1 MPHADL
7 PGGAGAPPFGS
18 SRPPVP
24 LAGNSSLTA
33 ELHTNFLEGDRFRF
47 RLGEAMATQIEV
59 AAHIDLS
66 DRQVR
71 TLVADGV
78 LPASKGAG
86 GLDIDACRL
95 AYIRYLR
102 GMNSGQVR
110 PEVLDDFE
118 GADPNVEAKL
128 TQERLRLTAAQAEG
142 QELKNEVTKRK
153 SVPTDFA
160 VFVFSRIAAEI
171 ASGLD
176 TLPLTL
182 KRRHPDL
189 EVRHIESV
197 QRELAKVRNRAATL
211 DDRLPGLLN
220 EYLDAAD

>member
-1 MPHADL
+1 MI
-7 PGGAGAPPFGS
+7 
-18 SRPPVP
+18 
-24 LAGNSSLTA
+24 
-33 ELHTNFLEGDRFRF
+33 FLQGDRFRF
-47 RLGEAMATQIEV
+47 RPGEAMATQLEV

-86 GLDIDACRL
+86 GLDIDACRM

-102 GMNSGQVR
+102 GVNSGQVR
-110 PEVLDDFE
+110 PEVPDEDL
-118 GADPNVEAKL
+118 GIDPLAEHRL
-128 TQERLRLTAAQAEG
+128 TQERLRLTSAQAEG

-153 SVPTDFA
+153 SVPTGFA
-160 VFVFSRIAAEI
+160 TYVLSRLAAEI
-171 ASGLD
+171 GSILD
-176 TLPLTL
+176 TLPMTL

-197 QRELAKVRNRAATL
+197 QRELAKARNRAATL
-211 DDRLPGLLN
+211 DDRLTGLLDD
-220 EYLDAAD
+220 YLDATD

>member
-1 MPHADL
+1 
-7 PGGAGAPPFGS
+7 
-18 SRPPVP
+18 
-24 LAGNSSLTA
+24 
-33 ELHTNFLEGDRFRF
+33 
-47 RLGEAMATQIEV
+47 MATQIEV
-59 AAHIDLS
+59 AAHLDLS

-71 TLVADGV
+71 NLLADGV

-86 GLDIDACRL
+86 GLDVDACRL

-102 GMNSGQVR
+102 GLNSGQVR
-110 PEVLDDFE
+110 QEVPGDFD
-118 GADPNVEAKL
+118 GADPNIEARL

-142 QELKNEVTKRK
+142 QELKNDVTKRK

-160 VFVFSRIAAEI
+160 VFVLSRLAAEI
-171 ASGLD
+171 GSILD

-197 QRELAKVRNRAATL
+197 QRELAKARNRSATL